1 MLKSAIKIINIIK
14 EIKPQVKVIIGGPHC
29 TLVPKKSLEDTNA
42 DICVQG
48 DGEKVII
55 SIKKAIKGEIS
66 FSKIPGIYYKEDKK
80 IKNGPTVELI
90 QDLDTIS
97 FPSRDLIKKYN
108 YGKEYN
114 PKIKRGEFTSIV
126 TSRGCPFKCKFCSR
140 NSISMKTF
148 RLRSAKNVLEELKE
162 LHKEGYKYVA
172 FVDDSFLN
180 NKKQANDIF
189 DGIINEQIDLKIIIF
204 GVRVDAADEE
214 LFKKMKKAGVTHV
227 YFGLESGNQDVL
239 DFYNK
244 KTTLEKISYAVNL
257 SHKIGFFNI
266 GSFILGAPF
275 ETKDHFERTIKFSKK
290 LPLDS
295 VSFLHLKY
303 VVGSDLWCEAVE
315 NGKISDDEFIVNA
328 GSENGLSNLS
338 KKEIGKYCIKASRD
352 YYIRPRFV
360 INLLKK
366 SLKNNDF
373 GFLQSYISLYLFNG
387 KN

>member
-1 MLKSAIKIINIIK
+1 LLKSAIKIINIIK